1 MSYILPMNRGKRS
14 TPALSTELRRILS
27 NVGQHIKIARKRRR
41 ISEQQLADLAY
52 TSRRTVQRLEAG
64 EPGVGI
70 GILISVLMILNLE
83 KDMLNIAHPDK
94 DQHGLFL
101 EQGRLPQRIREKY
114 DPKYDF

>member
-1 MSYILPMNRGKRS
+1 MSHILLMNRGKRS
-14 TPALSTELRRILS
+14 TPALSDNLRQILCT
-27 NVGQHIKIARKRRR
+27 VGKNIKIARKRRR
-41 ISEQQLADLAY
+41 MSEQRLADLAY
-52 TSRRTVQRLEAG
+52 TSRRTIQRLEAG

-101 EQGRLPQRIREKY
+101 EQGRLPQRIREKH